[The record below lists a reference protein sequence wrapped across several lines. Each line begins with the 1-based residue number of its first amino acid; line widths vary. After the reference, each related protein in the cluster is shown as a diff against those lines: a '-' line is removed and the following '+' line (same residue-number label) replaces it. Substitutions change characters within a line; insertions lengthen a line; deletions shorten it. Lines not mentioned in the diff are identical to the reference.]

1 MNFKR
6 IISGLVGF
14 PIAAVV
20 FLFANV
26 YVMDVVVGILAG
38 ISLYEYMK
46 CFKVSKKAKPIAWI
60 SYVMCLILPLL
71 HVIPSGYL
79 SYVIGLLI
87 PLIIFILFLH
97 IIISNMKYSVKDAGV
112 TLFGILYV
120 IGFYAFI
127 SKIFGM
133 NNGKI
138 YIWFVAF
145 SAWGT
150 DVFAYIIGRRFGKH
164 KFSQISPNKSIE
176 GCIAGVVGS
185 VLLTEIYTVVLNN
198 AFNYTINYVIIGV
211 IAVIL
216 SVVSQVGDFSASS
229 IKRYTGVKDFGNLI
243 PGHGG
248 ILDRFDSFM
257 FVAPFAFFL
266 LMLI

>member
-26 YVMDVVVGILAG
+26 YVMDFVVAIIAG
-38 ISLYEYMK
+38 ISLHEYMK
-46 CFKVSKKAKPIAWI
+46 CFKVSKKAKPIAWV
-60 SYVMCLILPLL
+60 SYAMCLILPLL

-79 SYVIGLLI
+79 AYTIGLLI

-97 IIISNMKYSVKDAGV
+97 IIISNMKYSVKDAAV

-120 IGFYAFI
+120 IGFYAFV
-127 SKIFGM
+127 SRIFGM
-133 NNGKI
+133 NNGKV
-138 YIWFVAF
+138 YIWYVAF

-176 GCIAGVVGS
+176 GCVAGVIGAL
-185 VLLTEIYTVVLNN
+185 VLTLAYTAILNN
-198 AFNYTINYVIIGV
+198 GFNYTINYAIIGI

-216 SVVSQVGDFSASS
+216 SIVSQVGDFSASS

-257 FVAPFAFFL
+257 FIAPFAFFL

>member
-1 MNFKR
+1 MNLKR
-6 IISGLVGF
+6 IISGLMGA

-20 FLFANV
+20 FIFANV
-26 YVMDVVVGILAG
+26 YVMDFIIGIIAG
-38 ISLYEYMK
+38 ISLHEYMK

-60 SYVMCLILPLL
+60 SYAMCLILPLL

-79 SYVIGLLI
+79 AYTIGLLV

-97 IIISNMKYSVKDAGV
+97 IIISNMKYTVKDAAV
-112 TLFGILYV
+112 TVFGILYV
-120 IGFYAFI
+120 IGFYAFV

-133 NNGKI
+133 TNGKV
-138 YIWFVAF
+138 YIWYVAF

-150 DVFAYIIGRRFGKH
+150 DVFAYMIGRRFGKH

-176 GCIAGVVGS
+176 GCVAGVIGA
-185 VLLTEIYTVVLNN
+185 LLLALVYTAVLNN
-198 AFNYTINYVIIGV
+198 GFNYTINYVIIGV
-211 IAVIL
+211 IEVLL
-216 SVVSQVGDFSASS
+216 SIVSQVGDFSASS

>member
-14 PIAAVV
+14 PIATFV

-26 YVMDVVVGILAG
+26 YVMDVVVGIIAG
-38 ISLYEYMK
+38 ISLHEYMK

-60 SYVMCLILPLL
+60 SYLSCVLLPLL
-71 HVIPSGYL
+71 HVIPNGYIA
-79 SYVIGLLI
+79 YTIGLAI
-87 PLIIFILFLH
+87 PLIIFCLFLH
-97 IIISNMKYSVKDAGV
+97 IIISNMKYTVKDAAC

-120 IGFYAFI
+120 IGFYAFV

-133 NNGKI
+133 NNGKK
-138 YIWFVAF
+138 YIWYVAF

-150 DVFAYIIGRRFGKH
+150 DVFAYIIGKRFGKH

-176 GCIAGVVGS
+176 GCIAGVIGAVA
-185 VLLTEIYTVVLNN
+185 LTLIYTAILNN

-216 SVVSQVGDFSASS
+216 SIVSQVGDFSASS

>member
-6 IISGLVGF
+6 IVSGIVGF
-14 PIAAVV
+14 PIAAIV

-26 YVMDVVVGILAG
+26 YVMDFVIGIVAG
-38 ISLYEYMK
+38 ISLFEYMR

-60 SYVMCLILPLL
+60 SYVCCLILPLL
-71 HVIPSGYL
+71 HVIPNGYL
-79 SYVIGLLI
+79 VYTIALMI
-87 PLIIFILFLH
+87 PLIIFVLFLH
-97 IIISNMKYSVKDAGV
+97 IIISNMKYTIKDAAV
-112 TLFGILYV
+112 TVFGILYV
-120 IGFYAFI
+120 IGFYAFLL
-127 SKIFGM
+127 KIFGM

-138 YIWFVAF
+138 YIWYVAF

-150 DVFAYIIGRRFGKH
+150 DIFAYMIGRRFGKH

-176 GCIAGVVGS
+176 GCIGGVVGA
-185 VLLTEIYTVVLNN
+185 LIFTIIYTIVLNN
-198 AFNYTINYVIIGV
+198 AFNYTINYVIISV
-211 IAVIL
+211 ITIIL

-229 IKRYTGVKDFGNLI
+229 IKRYTGVKDFGNLM

>member
-14 PIAAVV
+14 PIAALV

-26 YVMDVVVGILAG
+26 YVMDFVVGIIAI
-38 ISLYEYMK
+38 ISMHEYMK
-46 CFKVSKKAKPIAWI
+46 CFKVSKKAKPISWVGYA
-60 SYVMCLILPLL
+60 SCLILPLL
-71 HVIPSGYL
+71 HVIPNGYL
-79 SYVIGLLI
+79 IYAISLMI
-87 PLIIFILFLH
+87 PLIILVLFLH
-97 IIISNMKYSVKDAGV
+97 IIVSNMKYSVKDVAV
-112 TLFGILYV
+112 TMFGILYIV
-120 IGFYAFI
+120 GFYAFV
-127 SKIFGM
+127 SKVFGM
-133 NNGKI
+133 NNGKV
-138 YIWFVAF
+138 YIWYVAF

-150 DVFAYIIGRRFGKH
+150 DVFAYMIGRRFGKH

-176 GCIAGVVGS
+176 GCIAGVIGA
-185 VLLTEIYTVVLNN
+185 LLITMIYTLVLNN
-198 AFNYTINYVIIGV
+198 AFNYTINYVIIGI
-211 IAVIL
+211 IAVVL
-216 SVVSQVGDFSASS
+216 SAISQVGDFSASS

-257 FVAPFAFFL
+257 FIAPFAFFL